1 MINYALTKTAYVK
14 KKKSLSLWDL
24 EIILEVRMEGAGKE
38 FLMVSTKEDKIW
50 VIFFSTFLTTE
61 DYIFSFLIFA

>member
-1 MINYALTKTAYVK
+1 MGFGDNF
-14 KKKSLSLWDL
+14 
-24 EIILEVRMEGAGKE
+24 RGQGGE

-61 DYIFSFLIFA
+61 DYIFSFLIFE